1 MKVGLAFANIGPF
14 GAAEGAIAMAQAA
27 EAAGIES
34 VWTVEHVVY
43 PDNYGSTYPYDDSGR
58 MMMAPDTD
66 LTDPLTWLT
75 WVGAHT
81 STLRLATGILILPE
95 RNPVVLAKQIGTMDS
110 LTSGRI
116 ELGIGVGWLREEFDA
131 LGIPWERRGAR
142 TDEYV
147 AAMRTLWSGDSVS
160 FNGDFVSF
168 ANVSSNPKPLN
179 GSVPIIIGGHSEA
192 AARRA
197 GRLGDGFWPGK
208 GDLDNLLGVMCREAE
223 AHGRDPAAIEVTW
236 AGDLTAGEDPVAAA
250 ETLAAKGVNR
260 VMVPSY
266 LFWQDPESSLAAF
279 GESVV
284 APLAGLS
291 TVGHTN

>member
-1 MKVGLAFANIGPF
+1 MKVGIAFANIGPF
-14 GAAEGAIAMAQAA
+14 GSAEGAAAVGAAA
-27 EAAGIES
+27 EAAGIDS
-34 VWTVEHVVY
+34 LWTVEHVVY
-43 PDNYGSTYPYDDSGR
+43 PDEYGSTYPYDDSGR
-58 MMMAPDTD
+58 MAMAPDTD

-95 RNPVVLAKQIGTMDS
+95 RNPVVLAKQLGTMDA
-110 LTSGRI
+110 LTGGRVD
-116 ELGIGVGWLREEFDA
+116 LGIGVGWLREEFDA

-147 AAMRTLWSGDSVS
+147 AAMRTLWSGNSVS
-160 FNGDFVSF
+160 FDGDFVSF
-168 ANVSSNPKPLN
+168 SGVSSNPKPVN
-179 GSVPIIIGGHSEA
+179 GSVPIVIGGHSDA

-208 GDLDNLLGVMCREAE
+208 GDLDHLLDVMRREAE
-223 AHGRDPAAIEVTW
+223 AHDRDPDAIEVTW

-250 ETLAAKGVNR
+250 AALAAKGVSR
-260 VMVPSY
+260 VIVPSF
-266 LFWQDPESSLAAF
+266 LFWRDPEGSLAAF

-284 APLAGLS
+284 APLADL
-291 TVGHTN
+291 

>member
-1 MKVGLAFANIGPF
+1 MKVGIAFANIGPF
-14 GAAEGAIAMAQAA
+14 GSAEGAAAVGRSA
-27 EAAGIES
+27 EAAGIDS
-34 VWTVEHVVY
+34 LWTVEHVVY
-43 PDNYGSTYPYDDSGR
+43 PDEYGSTYPYDDSGR
-58 MMMAPDTD
+58 MAMAPDTD

-95 RNPVVLAKQIGTMDS
+95 RNPVVLAKQLGTMDA
-110 LTSGRI
+110 LTGGRVD
-116 ELGIGVGWLREEFDA
+116 LGIGVGWLREEFDA

-147 AAMRTLWSGDSVS
+147 AAMRTLWSGNSVS
-160 FNGDFVSF
+160 FDGDFVSF
-168 ANVSSNPKPLN
+168 SGVSSNPKPVN
-179 GSVPIIIGGHSEA
+179 GSVPIVIGGHSDA

-208 GDLDNLLGVMCREAE
+208 GDLDHLLDVMRREAE
-223 AHGRDPAAIEVTW
+223 AHDRDPDAIEVTW

-250 ETLAAKGVNR
+250 AALDAKGVSR
-260 VMVPSY
+260 VIVPSF
-266 LFWQDPESSLAAF
+266 LFWRDPEGSLAAF

-284 APLAGLS
+284 APLADL
-291 TVGHTN
+291 

>member
-1 MKVGLAFANIGPF
+1 MKVGIAFANIGPF
-14 GAAEGAIAMAQAA
+14 GSAEGAAAVGRAA
-27 EAAGIES
+27 EAAGIDS
-34 VWTVEHVVY
+34 LWTVEHVVY
-43 PDNYGSTYPYDDSGR
+43 PDEYGSTYPYDDSGR
-58 MMMAPDTD
+58 MAMAPDTD

-95 RNPVVLAKQIGTMDS
+95 RNPVVLAKQLGTMDA
-110 LTSGRI
+110 LTGGRI
-116 ELGIGVGWLREEFDA
+116 DLGIGVGWLREEFDA

-147 AAMRTLWSGDSVS
+147 AAMRTLWSGNSVS
-160 FNGDFVSF
+160 FDGDFVSF
-168 ANVSSNPKPLN
+168 SGVSSNPKPVN
-179 GSVPIIIGGHSEA
+179 GSVPIVIGGHSDA

-208 GDLDNLLGVMCREAE
+208 GDLDHLLDVMRREAE
-223 AHGRDPAAIEVTW
+223 AHDRDPDAIEVTW

-250 ETLAAKGVNR
+250 AALAAKGVSR
-260 VMVPSY
+260 VIVPSF

-284 APLAGLS
+284 APLADL
-291 TVGHTN
+291 

>member
-1 MKVGLAFANIGPF
+1 MKVGIAFANIGPF
-14 GAAEGAIAMAQAA
+14 GSAEGAAAVGRAA
-27 EAAGIES
+27 EAAGIDS
-34 VWTVEHVVY
+34 LWTVEHVVY
-43 PDNYGSTYPYDDSGR
+43 PDEYGSTYPYDDSGR
-58 MMMAPDTD
+58 MAMAPDTD

-95 RNPVVLAKQIGTMDS
+95 RNPVVLAKQLGTMDA
-110 LTSGRI
+110 LTGGRI
-116 ELGIGVGWLREEFDA
+116 DLGIGVGWLREEFDA

-147 AAMRTLWSGDSVS
+147 AAMRTLWSGNSVS
-160 FNGDFVSF
+160 FDGDFVSF
-168 ANVSSNPKPLN
+168 SGVSSNPKPVN
-179 GSVPIIIGGHSEA
+179 GSVPIVIGGHSDA

-208 GDLDNLLGVMCREAE
+208 GDLDHLLDVMRREAE
-223 AHGRDPAAIEVTW
+223 AHDRDPDAIEVTW

-250 ETLAAKGVNR
+250 AALAAKGVSR
-260 VMVPSY
+260 VIVPSF
-266 LFWQDPESSLAAF
+266 LFWRDPEGSLAAF

-284 APLAGLS
+284 APLADL
-291 TVGHTN
+291 

>member
-1 MKVGLAFANIGPF
+1 MKVGIAFANIGPF
-14 GAAEGAIAMAQAA
+14 GSAEGAAAVGRAA
-27 EAAGIES
+27 EAAGIDS
-34 VWTVEHVVY
+34 LWTVEHVVY
-43 PDNYGSTYPYDDSGR
+43 PDEYGSTYPYDDSGR
-58 MMMAPDTD
+58 MAMAPDTD

-95 RNPVVLAKQIGTMDS
+95 RNPVVLAKQLGTMDA
-110 LTSGRI
+110 LTGGRVD
-116 ELGIGVGWLREEFDA
+116 LGIGVGWLREEFDA

-147 AAMRTLWSGDSVS
+147 AAMRTLWSGNSVS
-160 FNGDFVSF
+160 FDGDFVSF
-168 ANVSSNPKPLN
+168 SGVSSNPKPVN
-179 GSVPIIIGGHSEA
+179 GSVPIVIGGHSDA

-208 GDLDNLLGVMCREAE
+208 GDLDHLLDVMRREAE
-223 AHGRDPAAIEVTW
+223 AHDRDPEAIEVTW

-250 ETLAAKGVNR
+250 AALAAKGVSR
-260 VMVPSY
+260 VIVPSF

-284 APLAGLS
+284 APLADL
-291 TVGHTN
+291 

>member
-1 MKVGLAFANIGPF
+1 MKVGIAFANIGPF
-14 GAAEGAIAMAQAA
+14 GSAEGAAAVGRSA
-27 EAAGIES
+27 EAAGIDS
-34 VWTVEHVVY
+34 LWTVEHVVY
-43 PDNYGSTYPYDDSGR
+43 PDEYGSTYPYDDSGR
-58 MMMAPDTD
+58 MAMAPDTD

-95 RNPVVLAKQIGTMDS
+95 RNPVVLAKQLGTMDA
-110 LTSGRI
+110 LTGGRVD
-116 ELGIGVGWLREEFDA
+116 LGIGVGWLREEFDA

-147 AAMRTLWSGDSVS
+147 AAMRTLWSGNSVS
-160 FNGDFVSF
+160 FDGDFVSF
-168 ANVSSNPKPLN
+168 SGVSSNPKPVN
-179 GSVPIIIGGHSEA
+179 GSVPIVIGGHSDA

-208 GDLDNLLGVMCREAE
+208 GDLDHLLDVMRREAE
-223 AHGRDPAAIEVTW
+223 AHDRDPEAIEVTW

-250 ETLAAKGVNR
+250 AALAAKGVSR
-260 VMVPSY
+260 VIVPSF

-284 APLAGLS
+284 APLADL
-291 TVGHTN
+291 

>member
-1 MKVGLAFANIGPF
+1 MKVGIAFANIGPF
-14 GAAEGAIAMAQAA
+14 GSAEGAAAVGRAA
-27 EAAGIES
+27 EAAGIDS
-34 VWTVEHVVY
+34 LWTVEHVVY
-43 PDNYGSTYPYDDSGR
+43 PDEYGSTYPYDDSGR
-58 MMMAPDTD
+58 MAMAPDTD

-95 RNPVVLAKQIGTMDS
+95 RNPVVLAKQLGTMDA
-110 LTSGRI
+110 LTGGRVD
-116 ELGIGVGWLREEFDA
+116 LGIGVGWLREEFDA

-147 AAMRTLWSGDSVS
+147 AAMRTLWSGNSVS
-160 FNGDFVSF
+160 FDGDFVSF
-168 ANVSSNPKPLN
+168 SGVSSNPKPVN
-179 GSVPIIIGGHSEA
+179 GSVPIVIGGHSDA

-208 GDLDNLLGVMCREAE
+208 GDLDHLLDVMRREAE
-223 AHGRDPAAIEVTW
+223 AHDRDPDAIEVTW

-250 ETLAAKGVNR
+250 AALAAKGVSR
-260 VMVPSY
+260 VIVPSF
-266 LFWQDPESSLAAF
+266 LFWRDPEGSLAAF

-284 APLAGLS
+284 APLADL
-291 TVGHTN
+291 

>member
-1 MKVGLAFANIGPF
+1 MKVGIAFANIGPF
-14 GAAEGAIAMAQAA
+14 GSAEGAAAVGRSA
-27 EAAGIES
+27 EAAGIDS
-34 VWTVEHVVY
+34 LWTVEHVVY
-43 PDNYGSTYPYDDSGR
+43 PDEYGSTYPYDDSGR
-58 MMMAPDTD
+58 MAMAPDTD

-95 RNPVVLAKQIGTMDS
+95 RNPVVLAKQLGTMDA
-110 LTSGRI
+110 LTGGRVD
-116 ELGIGVGWLREEFDA
+116 LGIGVGWLREEFDA

-147 AAMRTLWSGDSVS
+147 AAMRTLWSGNSVS
-160 FNGDFVSF
+160 FDGDFVSF
-168 ANVSSNPKPLN
+168 SGVSSNPKPVN
-179 GSVPIIIGGHSEA
+179 GSVPIVIGGHSDA

-208 GDLDNLLGVMCREAE
+208 GDLDHLLDIMRHEAE
-223 AHGRDPAAIEVTW
+223 AHDRDPDAIEVTW

-250 ETLAAKGVNR
+250 AALADKGVSR
-260 VMVPSY
+260 VIVPSF
-266 LFWQDPESSLAAF
+266 LFWRDPEGSLAAF

-284 APLAGLS
+284 APLADL
-291 TVGHTN
+291 

>member
-1 MKVGLAFANIGPF
+1 MKVGIAFANIGPF
-14 GAAEGAIAMAQAA
+14 GSAEGAAAVGRSA
-27 EAAGIES
+27 EAAGIDS
-34 VWTVEHVVY
+34 LWTVEHVVY
-43 PDNYGSTYPYDDSGR
+43 PDEYGSTYPYDDSGR
-58 MMMAPDTD
+58 MAMAPDTD

-95 RNPVVLAKQIGTMDS
+95 RNPVVLAKQLGTMDA
-110 LTSGRI
+110 LTGGRVD
-116 ELGIGVGWLREEFDA
+116 LGIGVGWLREEFDA

-147 AAMRTLWSGDSVS
+147 AAMRTLWSGNSVS
-160 FNGDFVSF
+160 FDGDFVSF
-168 ANVSSNPKPLN
+168 SGVSSNPKPVN
-179 GSVPIIIGGHSEA
+179 GSVPIVIGGHSDA

-208 GDLDNLLGVMCREAE
+208 GDLDHLLDVMRREAE
-223 AHGRDPAAIEVTW
+223 AHDRDPEAIEVTW

-250 ETLAAKGVNR
+250 AALAAKGVSR
-260 VMVPSY
+260 VIVPSF
-266 LFWQDPESSLAAF
+266 LFWRDPESSLAAF

-284 APLAGLS
+284 APLADL
-291 TVGHTN
+291 